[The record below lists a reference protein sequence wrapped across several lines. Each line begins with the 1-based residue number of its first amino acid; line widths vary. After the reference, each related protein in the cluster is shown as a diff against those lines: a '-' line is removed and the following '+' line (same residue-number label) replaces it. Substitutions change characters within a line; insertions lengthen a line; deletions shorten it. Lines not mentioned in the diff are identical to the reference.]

1 MTQRTGPVD
10 WEDEDTRAGADVCPI
25 LHFKVQLKRTLAK
38 TYLWIPQHWVCSYI
52 RASPLQVT
60 HLRITA
66 GNSLW
71 EFSAALSCRNL
82 VLSDDSTL
90 NRRLYI
96 STPSKDCCIFH
107 TSKSDTNSPP
117 LSRDVTWRTFRKLVL
132 FTNRSI
138 LGCNWTSYHSWHA
151 ARQIQANNLG
161 AITAA
166 FEEAYVQR
174 AVQKIS
180 DEPRD
185 CAGLHFIQRRTLNGK

>member
-1 MTQRTGPVD
+1 MFIHSCVTTP
-10 WEDEDTRAGADVCPI
+10 
-25 LHFKVQLKRTLAK
+25 
-38 TYLWIPQHWVCSYI
+38 
-52 RASPLQVT
+52 VT

-66 GNSLW
+66 GKSLW

-82 VLSDDSTL
+82 VLFDDSTL

-96 STPSKDCCIFH
+96 STPLNMFPCKRLLHLSLVQEWYKLTAAFQRCYIKD
-107 TSKSDTNSPP
+107 
-117 LSRDVTWRTFRKLVL
+117 VRKLVL

-166 FEEAYVQR
+166 FEEAYVHR